1 MTTLAGTR
9 TLLRLGLRRDRVMI
23 PVWILLLLSSV
34 YSTLAGYSGLY
45 KTEAERQKF
54 ADGVNDQASTLAFYG
69 RLHDTSIGGLTAWR
83 MGALGAAFVGVFCVL
98 LVIRHT
104 RAEEEDGRL
113 ELVGA
118 GVVGRRAPLT
128 SALLLTMVANVALA
142 LLVTAVLA
150 KEGAAGAVATGVG
163 WIGAGAFFAAVAAV
177 AAQVSENARVARGI
191 AVCVIGVSYLIRAIG
206 DASSGAGWVTWLS
219 PVGWVEQI
227 RPYGGDRYW
236 VALLPLAAAALVA
249 GGAYA
254 LIERRDLGAG
264 LVPSRPGPA
273 TAAPG
278 LRSPLAL
285 AWRLQRGSMAAW
297 AAGFLVYGLVI
308 GGLANGIGDLVD
320 GNSGTTDVITK
331 MGGQNGLVDAFLVTC
346 IGIMAILASTYGV
359 QAALRLR
366 AEETQQRA
374 DPVLVAA
381 VGRVRWAA
389 GHLLIALAGT
399 AVMMLVSGLAI
410 GVTYGAAAGDVGGKT
425 AEALGAVLVQVPAA
439 WVATGIAVALF
450 GLAPR
455 LALGAWAM
463 VGLFLLLGQL
473 GPLLDLGQAVM
484 DLSPFTHVPKLPGGD
499 MRATP
504 LVVLTALVAALVGAG
519 LYGFRRRDVTA

>member
-34 YSTLAGYSGLY
+34 YSTLAGYAGLY

-69 RLHDTSIGGLTAWR
+69 RLHDTSVGGLTAWR

-206 DASSGAGWVTWLS
+206 DASSG
-219 PVGWVEQI
+219 
-227 RPYGGDRYW
+227 
-236 VALLPLAAAALVA
+236 
-249 GGAYA
+249 
-254 LIERRDLGAG
+254 
-264 LVPSRPGPA
+264 
-273 TAAPG
+273 
-278 LRSPLAL
+278 
-285 AWRLQRGSMAAW
+285 
-297 AAGFLVYGLVI
+297 
-308 GGLANGIGDLVD
+308 
-320 GNSGTTDVITK
+320 
-331 MGGQNGLVDAFLVTC
+331 
-346 IGIMAILASTYGV
+346 
-359 QAALRLR
+359 
-366 AEETQQRA
+366 
-374 DPVLVAA
+374 
-381 VGRVRWAA
+381 
-389 GHLLIALAGT
+389 
-399 AVMMLVSGLAI
+399 
-410 GVTYGAAAGDVGGKT
+410 
-425 AEALGAVLVQVPAA
+425 
-439 WVATGIAVALF
+439 
-450 GLAPR
+450 
-455 LALGAWAM
+455 
-463 VGLFLLLGQL
+463 
-473 GPLLDLGQAVM
+473 
-484 DLSPFTHVPKLPGGD
+484 PGG
-499 MRATP
+499 
-504 LVVLTALVAALVGAG
+504 
-519 LYGFRRRDVTA
+519 